1 MPMRLRAK
9 VCAGVAGV
17 LAMLITALP
26 SAAAEPPAVVVV
38 PVSFNVKNTN
48 NTPVACQSDGKNYTV
63 RGHIVAPRS
72 ALEHRSA
79 ATIYLHAVTWGEYY
93 WNFTGVPDYAFATQ
107 LAQRGHTSVIVDR
120 LGYGASDKPPGKDT
134 CFGSEA
140 DVAHQMVQ
148 ALRDG
153 TYQTEPGQT
162 EPGQT
167 EPDEPARFS
176 KVNLG
181 GSSVGGL
188 ISHIEAYTFSDVDA
202 VINMAWGDYTVTP
215 FASQEFADVLGR
227 CVQGGDPGAPANY
240 AAFFKN
246 SREKFYFNSATS
258 DVRAA
263 VPALN
268 PDPCGQLSSIPAGIA
283 ADVAMLGQIDVP
295 VQVIFGDA
303 DAVFGPQPFAADQ
316 QAARYTGSPKVTKTI
331 VPDASHYP
339 LVEANHLQVV
349 DGVDTFLTENGS

>member
-1 MPMRLRAK
+1 MSGSVPRRLVTK
-9 VCAGVAGV
+9 VCAVVTGL
-17 LAMLITALP
+17 LATLVTAASP
-26 SAAAEPPAVVVV
+26 AAAQQPPVVEI

-48 NTPVACQSDGKNYTV
+48 NTPVACRSDGKDYTV

-93 WNFTGVPDYAFATQ
+93 WNFTGVPNYAFATQ
-107 LAQRGHTSVIVDR
+107 LAARGHTSVIVDR
-120 LGYGASDKPPGKDT
+120 LGYGASGQPPGNDT

-148 ALRDG
+148 ALRNG
-153 TYQTEPGQT
+153 TYQTESGDPVK
-162 EPGQT
+162 
-167 EPDEPARFS
+167 FS

-181 GSSVGGL
+181 GASVGGL

-202 VINMAWGDYTVTP
+202 VINMAWGDHTVTP
-215 FASQEFADVLGR
+215 FADQEFADVMDR
-227 CVQGGDPGAPANY
+227 CAQRGDAGAPLDY

-246 SREKFYFNSATS
+246 AREKFYFNSATP

-263 VPALN
+263 VPALH
-268 PDPCGQLSSIPAGIA
+268 PDPCGQLSSIPAGVA
-283 ADVAMLGQIDVP
+283 ADEALLGQITVP
-295 VQVIFGDA
+295 VQVIFGSA
-303 DAVFGPQPFAADQ
+303 DAVFGPQPYAADQ

-331 VPDASHYP
+331 IPDASHYP

-349 DGVDTFLTENGS
+349 DEVAKFLAENGS